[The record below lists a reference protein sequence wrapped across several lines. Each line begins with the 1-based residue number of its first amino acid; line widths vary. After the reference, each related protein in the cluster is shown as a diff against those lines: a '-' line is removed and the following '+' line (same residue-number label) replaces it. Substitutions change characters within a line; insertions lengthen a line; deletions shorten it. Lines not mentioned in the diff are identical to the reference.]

1 MISDW
6 GTIQMA
12 TKAPTY
18 ADIRRMFGTV
28 DDHKALEILDLD
40 PSADDLEVTMAYLAD
55 MTDVMGE
62 ERQPL
67 SGKTAKIYEIVIR
80 DAFFEEEESTRR

>member
-1 MISDW
+1 MTTNSP
-6 GTIQMA
+6 
-12 TKAPTY
+12 KY
-18 ADIRRMFGTV
+18 ADIRRMFGTI

-40 PSADDLEVTMAYLAD
+40 PSPEDLEVTMAYLSD

-67 SGKTAKIYEIVIR
+67 SGKAAAIYEIVIR
-80 DAFFEEEESTRR
+80 DEFAEEEEAARR

>member
-1 MISDW
+1 
-6 GTIQMA
+6 MA
-12 TKAPTY
+12 NKAPTH

-40 PSADDLEVTMAYLAD
+40 PSAEELEITMAYLAD

-67 SGKTAKIYEIVIR
+67 SGKAAEIYEIVIR
-80 DAFFEEEESTRR
+80 DEFFPEDEEPGPR